1 MLSPHSRLGP
11 YEILEPLGSGGM
23 GEVYRARDSRLDRDV
38 AVKVLPPQ
46 LAAELDLRLRFEREA
61 KAVAAL
67 SHPHICAIFDVGF
80 EGGHQFLVMELL
92 NGETLADRMARGL
105 LPLESSIECG
115 TQIADALAEAHRQG
129 IVHRD
134 LKPSNVML
142 VRTGAKLLDFGV
154 ARFHTPPTRIDGSVS
169 TKLPDTA
176 RGVLLGTLQYMSPEQ
191 LQGHD
196 VDGRADLFSLGVLLY
211 EMTTGVA
218 PFAAESKAA
227 IIAAILD
234 RRPPSASSFNAGI
247 PAALDRLIDECL
259 EKRQQHR
266 PTATDVAHRLRAM
279 TVDPHGRTIAH
290 ARRSRSK
297 IVRSLAVLP
306 FSAVLRNEGGDVF
319 GDGMA
324 EGLISC
330 LGSYGSLRV
339 ISLASARRYR
349 ASTKTPS
356 AIGGELRVDAVL
368 RGRVEESPEGELRLT
383 VSLTDTTHDERVWSG
398 EFRCERAD
406 VLNIEEQIAEAVAT
420 HIRLSANA
428 RGRRRRR
435 LNAESHEAYLR
446 GKFHFDNRLGNWLES
461 SFDALTAAIT
471 HDRTFAPP
479 HATLCRWY
487 TVAALRQ
494 AAGVDI
500 SPYHVEWREGCR
512 KAEGEARLALR
523 LDPLLAD
530 AHSALARVLAL
541 RWNFDESESAYRRSL
556 ELDSGHAVAHSGY
569 SLLLSITNRHADAIQ
584 HAEIARDHDP
594 LATYVYEQLAFA
606 LFNARQFDA
615 CLEACQRG
623 LELNPGDAVIEYF
636 RGLALGMLERFEPA
650 AESLRAACARMPTSP
665 FLQSALAS
673 VLIRSGVSDAAS
685 EILSELEREHR
696 DPVSLAEIYA
706 AMGRDQDALA
716 QLEAAFQQESPQILG
731 VFSDPRFISLT
742 PHPRFRRL
750 LHAVGLSRFFESST
764 GALL

>member
-1 MLSPHSRLGP
+1 
-11 YEILEPLGSGGM
+11 M
-23 GEVYRARDSRLDRDV
+23 GEVYRARDPRLERDV
-38 AVKVLPPQ
+38 AIKVLPPR
-46 LAAELDLRLRFEREA
+46 LAAEPDLRLRFEREA

-92 NGETLADRMARGL
+92 AGETLANRMARGP
-105 LPLESSIECG
+105 LPLDSSIEYAR
-115 TQIADALAEAHRQG
+115 QIAAALAEAHRQG

-154 ARFHTPPTRIDGSVS
+154 ARFHPQPAGLDGSAS

-191 LQGHD
+191 LEGRD
-196 VDGRADLFSLGVLLY
+196 LDGRADLFALGVLLY

-218 PFAAESKAA
+218 PFAADSKAGM
-227 IIAAILD
+227 IAAILD
-234 RRPPSASSFNAGI
+234 RTPPHASSFNGSV
-247 PAALDRLIDECL
+247 PAALDRLIEQCL
-259 EKRQQHR
+259 EKRQHHR
-266 PTATDVAHRLRAM
+266 PTADDVARRLRAM
-279 TVDPHGRTIAH
+279 TVEPHAKTTVQT
-290 ARRSRSK
+290 RRNRSK
-297 IVRSLAVLP
+297 TVRSLVVLP

-324 EGLISC
+324 EGLIGC
-330 LGSYGSLRV
+330 LGSYPELRV

-349 ASTKTPS
+349 GSKKTPS
-356 AIGGELRVDAVL
+356 EIGSELRVDAVL
-368 RGRVEESPEGELRLT
+368 RGGVEESSAGELLLT
-383 VSLTDTTHDERVWSG
+383 ATLTDTTHDERVWSG

-406 VLNIEEQIAEAVAT
+406 VLNIEAQIAEAVAA
-420 HIRLSANA
+420 HIRLSAKA
-428 RGRRRRR
+428 SGARRRR

-461 SFDALTAAIT
+461 SFDALTAAIKL
-471 HDRTFAPP
+471 DRTFAPA
-479 HATLCRWY
+479 HAALCRWY

-500 SPYHVEWREGCR
+500 SPFHIDWRDGRR
-512 KAEGEARLALR
+512 KAEDEARLALKW
-523 LDPLLAD
+523 DPLLAD
-530 AHSALARVLAL
+530 AHSALGRVLTL
-541 RWNFDESESAYRRSL
+541 RWNFEESESAFRRSL
-556 ELDSGHAVAHSGY
+556 ELDSGHAVAHNSY
-569 SLLLSITNRHADAIQ
+569 STLLSITNRHADAIT

-606 LFNARQFDA
+606 FYNARQFDA
-615 CLEACQRG
+615 CVEACRQG

-650 AESLRAACARMPTSP
+650 VESLRAACAQMPTSP
-665 FLQSALAS
+665 FLKSSLAS
-673 VLIRSGVSDAAS
+673 VLIRSGAS
-685 EILSELEREHR
+685 ETASSILCELERQHR
-696 DPVSLAEIYA
+696 DPVSLAEMYV
-706 AMGRDQDALA
+706 AMGRDQDALS
-716 QLEAAFQQESPQILG
+716 QLEAAFQKESPQLLG
-731 VFSDPRFISLT
+731 VFNDPRFISLS

-750 LHAVGLSRFFESST
+750 LQAVGLGRYFESSS